1 MMKNNTNLV
10 SSAKVYQENQYAEF
24 TTFFRIPFKESDGSV
39 SIKGST
45 SSEIIE
51 AWSEVLISALESR
64 MDALVSILFRN
75 RNNVTYADASLIQ
88 FKKSNGQIGYF
99 SHYSFEVMENS
110 LKALKQRDWEGVIYI
125 PGAAKEMLQAL
136 YWIPEDMKKDRCN
149 ISFTR
154 LIEELMYR
162 MSL

>member
-24 TTFFRIPFKESDGSV
+24 TTLFRIPFKESDGTAL
-39 SIKGST
+39 KGVT

-110 LKALKQRDWEGVIYI
+110 LKALKQRDWKSVIYTA
-125 PGAAKEMLQAL
+125 GAASQMLQAL

-149 ISFTR
+149 ISFTM

-162 MSL
+162 AGL

>member
-10 SSAKVYQENQYAEF
+10 SSAKVYHENQYAEF
-24 TTFFRIPFKESDGSV
+24 TTLFRIPFKESDGTV
-39 SIKGST
+39 LKKIT
-45 SSEIIE
+45 PSEIIE

-110 LKALKQRDWEGVIYI
+110 LKALKQKDWRGVIYTA
-125 PGAAKEMLQAL
+125 GAAQQMLQAL

-149 ISFTR
+149 ISFTM
-154 LIEELMYR
+154 LIEELMH
-162 MSL
+162 MSM

>member
-1 MMKNNTNLV
+1 MKNNTNLV

-24 TTFFRIPFKESDGSV
+24 TTLFRIPFKESDGSV
-39 SIKGST
+39 SIKRIT

-75 RNNVTYADASLIQ
+75 RNNVTYADASVIQ

-99 SHYSFEVMENS
+99 NHHSFEVMENS
-110 LKALKQRDWEGVIYI
+110 LKALKQRDWEGVIYK
-125 PGAAKEMLQAL
+125 PGVASQILQAL
-136 YWIPEDMKKDRCN
+136 YWIPEDMKKDHCN
-149 ISFTR
+149 ISFTM
-154 LIEELMYR
+154 LIEELMSR
-162 MSL
+162 I

>member
-24 TTFFRIPFKESDGSV
+24 TTLFRIPFKESDGSV
-39 SIKGST
+39 LTKEIT
-45 SSEIIE
+45 PSEIIE

-110 LKALKQRDWEGVIYI
+110 LKALKQRDWKGIIYTA
-125 PGAAKEMLQAL
+125 GAASQMLQAL

-149 ISFTR
+149 ISFTM
-154 LIEELMYR
+154 LIEELMCR
-162 MSL
+162 I

>member
-24 TTFFRIPFKESDGSV
+24 TTLFRIPFKESDGSV
-39 SIKGST
+39 APSGITPSF
-45 SSEIIE
+45 IIE

-75 RNNVTYADASLIQ
+75 RNNVTYADALGIQ

-99 SHYSFEVMENS
+99 SHYSFKIMENS
-110 LKALKQRDWEGVIYI
+110 LKALKQRDWKGVHK
-125 PGAAKEMLQAL
+125 PDVASQMLQAL
-136 YWIPEDMKKDRCN
+136 YWIPEDMKKDHCN
-149 ISFTR
+149 ISFTM
-154 LIEELMYR
+154 LIEELMNR
-162 MSL
+162 I

>member
-24 TTFFRIPFKESDGSV
+24 TTLFRIPFKESDGV
-39 SIKGST
+39 STKGIT
-45 SSEIIE
+45 PSEIIE

-75 RNNVTYADASLIQ
+75 RNNVTYADASVIQ

-125 PGAAKEMLQAL
+125 AGAAQQMLQAL

-149 ISFTR
+149 ISFTM
-154 LIEELMYR
+154 LTEELMYR
-162 MSL
+162 ASL

>member
-24 TTFFRIPFKESDGSV
+24 TTLFRIPFKESDGTALERV
-39 SIKGST
+39 T
-45 SSEIIE
+45 PSEIIA
-51 AWSEVLISALESR
+51 AWSEVLIFALESR

-75 RNNVTYADASLIQ
+75 RNNVTYADAALIQ

-99 SHYSFEVMENS
+99 SHPSFMVMEDT
-110 LKALKQRDWEGVIYI
+110 LKALKQRDWGGVLHRA
-125 PGAAKEMLQAL
+125 GAVSQMLQAL

-149 ISFTR
+149 ISFTM
-154 LIEELMYR
+154 LIEELMNR
-162 MSL
+162 I

>member
-1 MMKNNTNLV
+1 MKNNTNLV

-24 TTFFRIPFKESDGSV
+24 TTLFRIPFKESDGTALERV
-39 SIKGST
+39 T

-64 MDALVSILFRN
+64 MDSLVSILFRN
-75 RNNVTYADASLIQ
+75 RNNVTYADASIIQ

-110 LKALKQRDWEGVIYI
+110 LKALKQRDWKGVIYSA
-125 PGAAKEMLQAL
+125 GAATQMLQAL

-149 ISFTR
+149 ISFTM
-154 LIEELMYR
+154 LIEELMCR
-162 MSL
+162 I

>member
-1 MMKNNTNLV
+1 MKNNANLV

-24 TTFFRIPFKESDGSV
+24 TTLFRIPFKKNDGAAFKRV
-39 SIKGST
+39 T
-45 SSEIIE
+45 PSEIIE
-51 AWSEVLISALESR
+51 AWSEVLIFALESR
-64 MDALVSILFRN
+64 MDALISILFRN

-110 LKALKQRDWEGVIYI
+110 LKALKQKDWNAFYVV
-125 PGAAKEMLQAL
+125 AAAQQMLQAL

-149 ISFTR
+149 ISFTM
-154 LIEELMYR
+154 LIEELMCRSY
-162 MSL
+162 

>member
-1 MMKNNTNLV
+1 MKNNTNLV

-24 TTFFRIPFKESDGSV
+24 TTLFRIPFKESDGV
-39 SIKGST
+39 STKRIT
-45 SSEIIE
+45 PSEIIE

-75 RNNVTYADASLIQ
+75 RNNVMYADASVIQ

-99 SHYSFEVMENS
+99 SHHSFEVMENS
-110 LKALKQRDWEGVIYI
+110 LKALKQRDWEGVIYK
-125 PGAAKEMLQAL
+125 PGAVSQMLQAL

-149 ISFTR
+149 ISFTM

-162 MSL
+162 ACL

>member
-24 TTFFRIPFKESDGSV
+24 TTLFRIPFKESDGTALERV
-39 SIKGST
+39 T
-45 SSEIIE
+45 PSEIIE

-99 SHYSFEVMENS
+99 SHSSFEIMENS
-110 LKALKQRDWEGVIYI
+110 LKALKQRDWGGVVYI
-125 PGAAKEMLQAL
+125 AGAAKQMLQAL

-149 ISFTR
+149 ISFTM

-162 MSL
+162 ASL